1 MTWYKTSST
10 TKPKIID
17 DTLSK
22 KYVYV
27 RRNIVESEQI
37 DDLNPDIKI
46 KFYSFE
52 EIKIPKDVYSIF
64 EFEKTNSNRLDELED
79 TIVELLYGGE

>member
-1 MTWYKTSST
+1 MTWYKTSSM

-27 RRNIVESEQI
+27 RRNIVESELI
-37 DDLNPDIKI
+37 NDLNPDIKEI
-46 KFYSFE
+46 FYSFE

-64 EFEKTNSNRLDELED
+64 EFEKFNSNRLDELED
-79 TIVELLYGGE
+79 TIVELIYGGE

>member
-1 MTWYKTSST
+1 MTWYKTSSM

-27 RRNIVESEQI
+27 RRNIVESELI
-37 DDLNPDIKI
+37 NDLNPDIKEI
-46 KFYSFE
+46 FYSFE

-64 EFEKTNSNRLDELED
+64 EFEKSNSNRLDELED
-79 TIVELLYGGE
+79 TIVELIYGGE

>member
-1 MTWYKTSST
+1 MTWYKTSSM

-27 RRNIVESEQI
+27 RRNIVESELI
-37 DDLNPDIKI
+37 NDLNPDIKE

-64 EFEKTNSNRLDELED
+64 EFEKSNSNRLDELEEA
-79 TIVELLYGGE
+79 IVEMLYGGE